1 MTRTTEHTPGPWAA
15 IKGDTF
21 NPERPWGVSKYL
33 SREAHI
39 EIDGDDKEYPC
50 RTEVIAE
57 LTETENPQEVEYT
70 AYLIA
75 AAPAMYE
82 ALKALHS
89 VLDQRMPDGRTLNQH
104 LSQEVFECFYGP
116 AIAARA
122 AIAKAEGA

>member
-1 MTRTTEHTPGPWAA
+1 MAQPAKHTPGPWELSSTHRDEQYIDEPKA
-15 IKGDTF
+15 
-21 NPERPWGVSKYL
+21 EELRPLFRIHWDNDVTDH
-33 SREAHI
+33 EA
-39 EIDGDDKEYPC
+39 EQG
-50 RTEVIAE
+50 A
-57 LTETENPQEVEYT
+57 N
-70 AYLIA
+70 LIA

-122 AIAKAEGA
+122 AIAKAEGV

>member
-1 MTRTTEHTPGPWAA
+1 MNTTKTAQFTPGPWVVN
-15 IKGDTF
+15 TF
-21 NPERPWGVSKYL
+21 IFNGKRKLEVLDATGANACVQAN
-33 SREAHI
+33 AH
-39 EIDGDDKEYPC
+39 
-50 RTEVIAE
+50 
-57 LTETENPQEVEYT
+57 
-70 AYLIA
+70 LIA

-104 LSQEVFECFYGP
+104 LSREVFECFYGP

>member
-1 MTRTTEHTPGPWAA
+1 MNTAKHTPGPWEVVGSR
-15 IKGDTF
+15 ICTVGNDR
-21 NPERPWGVSKYL
+21 ERVTLAKTEPSGAFTMST
-33 SREAHI
+33 EQTANAH
-39 EIDGDDKEYPC
+39 
-50 RTEVIAE
+50 
-57 LTETENPQEVEYT
+57 
-70 AYLIA
+70 LIA

-82 ALKALHS
+82 ALQALHS